1 MTSYCIPTGKRN
13 MEVAGDVPLQT
24 NEAYST
30 VTSGVPMKR
39 NEAYESVLKPET
51 DTSHKPPVYETV
63 Y

>member
-1 MTSYCIPTGKRN
+1 
-13 MEVAGDVPLQT
+13 MEVTGDVPLQT

-51 DTSHKPPVYETV
+51 DISHKSPVYETV

>member
-1 MTSYCIPTGKRN
+1 

-51 DTSHKPPVYETV
+51 DTSHKPPVYEVV